1 MHGMDRRSVLAGAG
15 GLGLA
20 ALLLPRGPAAAT
32 PLNAQNV
39 KTWRDQTQAQHKSL
53 TDAAYAQGYRTL
65 SLSISGTPT
74 DPRYVAVMFKLSP
87 LLDTHQFDLLTGA
100 ELDAKMASEKALG
113 FYPFIISATG
123 VGAGAAYAAVF
134 SEFPTVGARAMTKAQ
149 FDQGNTAAEA
159 GKFILLWAEAYDDG
173 AGGTLYTACA
183 TGNVSGEAWNCEASD
198 EGLPDLQHRFDATY
212 AGWGRAAHVAPTP
225 SGGHLMMFTDSVI
238 GANSAWGKMDRAQ
251 YDAKAAE
258 QTAGGLQPIRVC
270 ATGVG
275 PATRYAAIY
284 AGRTDIDQKSFV
296 ATTSM
301 TPMPAVD
308 LVMRDYLKANGLRG
322 CSLAVTVGSRLIYA
336 SGYTFCE
343 KGYPALSPATPL
355 RLASVSK
362 TFMAAAIWKLIQ
374 DKPDKIG
381 LKTKVQD
388 ILGLKA
394 LDGGPAA
401 AGFEQITVQ
410 HLLEMVSGLDQSK
423 SLDSVGLAKAANANL
438 PVNRGQMASWAAS
451 DAPLGTGSTFAYGNL
466 DYFLLG
472 QIVKTLTGQE
482 VENAMGPLFLDK
494 LGSGVLGSR
503 SLMKDQPGGHARH
516 HLRLYDL
523 NEPLPL
529 KPLDTGPS
537 VRSADRPIVPMQY
550 GGYDYEMFTGAGG
563 FSASAL
569 QVARLLAG
577 MTVTEGNPVYTADTL
592 KAWIDAAAAATIA
605 HPEGHGFHGFDGV
618 KYMDAAKTV
627 WRGTKGG
634 WMVSHESSASQAT
647 DGYGVVLLNNG
658 NIDHTANFDWVTPLA
673 NQFGNDP
680 GKWAGVDHWQD
691 FGLQPFAA
699 MKSKK
704 LGPKP
709 GAPAQPTTRAAP
721 FRGGFG
727 LAPGDPKHW
736 ADIHR
741 KTFMEQASRRRGR
754 PPVRRR

>member
-1 MHGMDRRSVLAGAG
+1 MEGLNRRGVLAGAG
-15 GLGLA
+15 GLGLG
-20 ALLLPRGPAAAT
+20 ALLLPQGPALAE
-32 PLNAQNV
+32 PLNGQNV
-39 KTWRDQTQAQHKSL
+39 KTWRDESFAHHQSL
-53 TDAAYAQGYRTL
+53 TADAHAKGYRTL
-65 SLSISGTPT
+65 SLSISGTPA

-87 LLDTHQFDLLTGA
+87 LIDTHQFDKLTGPQ
-100 ELDAKMASEKALG
+100 LDATMISEKALG
-113 FYPFIISATG
+113 YYPFIISATG
-123 VGAGAAYAAVF
+123 SGANAVYAAVF
-134 SEFPTVGARAMTKAQ
+134 SKVPTFAARAMTKAQ

-159 GKFILLWAEAYDDG
+159 GKVILLWAEAYDDG

-183 TGNVSGEAWNCEASD
+183 TANVSGEAWNCEASD
-198 EGLPDLQHRFDATY
+198 EGLPDLQNRFDATY

-238 GANSAWGKMDRAQ
+238 GANSAWGKMNLAQ

-258 QTAGGLQPIRVC
+258 QTAGGLQPVRVC
-270 ATGVG
+270 ATGAG

-284 AGRTDIDQKSFV
+284 AGRTDIAPKSFV
-296 ATTSM
+296 ATTAM

-322 CSLAVTVGSRLIYA
+322 CSLAVTVGPRLIYA
-336 SGYTFCE
+336 SGYSLSE
-343 KGYPALSPATPL
+343 KGYPSISPATPL

-394 LDGGPAA
+394 LDGGPVA

-410 HLLEMVSGLDQSK
+410 NLLEMVSGLDQSK
-423 SLDSVGLAKAANANL
+423 VLHSADLAGALNVPL
-438 PVNRGQMASWAAS
+438 PITRDQMASWAAS
-451 DAPLGTGSTFAYGNL
+451 DAPSGTGTTFSYGNV

-472 QIVKTLTGQE
+472 QIVKALTGQE
-482 VENAMGPLFLDK
+482 VEKAMGPLFLDK
-494 LGSGVLGSR
+494 LGSGVLGAR
-503 SLMKDQPGGHARH
+503 SLLKDQPNGHARH
-516 HLRLYDL
+516 HLRVYDL

-529 KPLDTGPS
+529 KPLDTGRS
-537 VRSADRPIVPMQY
+537 VRSADRPVVPTQY
-550 GGYDYEMFTGAGG
+550 GAYDYEVLTGAGG

-577 MTVTEGNPVYTADTL
+577 MTVTAGNPVYTADTL
-592 KAWIDAAAAATIA
+592 KNWIDAAAAATIA

-618 KYMDAAKTV
+618 KYMDAAKTL

-673 NQFGNDP
+673 NQFGNDL

-691 FGLQPFAA
+691 FGMQPFVA

-704 LGPKP
+704 IAGL
-709 GAPAQPTTRAAP
+709 TR
-721 FRGGFG
+721 GFG
-727 LAPGDPKHW
+727 IAPGDPKRW
-736 ADIHR
+736 ADVHR
-741 KTFMEQASRRRGR
+741 KTFMEQASRRPRR
-754 PPVRRR
+754 PLRRR